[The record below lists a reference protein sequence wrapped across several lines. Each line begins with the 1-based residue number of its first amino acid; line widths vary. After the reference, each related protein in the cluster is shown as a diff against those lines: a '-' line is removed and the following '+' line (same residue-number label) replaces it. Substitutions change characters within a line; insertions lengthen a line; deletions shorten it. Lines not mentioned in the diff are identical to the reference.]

1 MELALVKRYFVR
13 SSAPCIPRLARAV
26 HGNAQPENKGDK
38 KFNVGATFPDD
49 FEDSPLKS
57 EILQKRN
64 RNPGVDESYHPTME
78 DIYESIRGK
87 PAPGGTKA
95 AKSAREEERVP
106 ELDEM

>member
-1 MELALVKRYFVR
+1 MELALVKRYIVR
-13 SSAPCIPRLARAV
+13 SSTSYIPRLARASV
-26 HGNAQPENKGDK
+26 HGSAQSENKDDK

-57 EILQKRN
+57 QILQKRN
-64 RNPGVDESYHPTME
+64 LNPGVEDSYHPTME

-87 PAPGGTKA
+87 PAPRRTKA
-95 AKSAREEERVP
+95 KPPPEEEREP

>member
-1 MELALVKRYFVR
+1 MEFALVKRYIVR
-13 SSAPCIPRLARAV
+13 SSTPYIPRLARASV
-26 HGNAQPENKGDK
+26 HGSAQSENKDDK

-64 RNPGVDESYHPTME
+64 LNPGVEDSYHPTME
-78 DIYESIRGK
+78 EIYESIRGK
-87 PAPGGTKA
+87 PAPRR
-95 AKSAREEERVP
+95 AKTAKPPQEEREP